1 MIKYDEIK
9 DILKNKSFEKYKDL
23 KKVEEDNFDLLYI
36 DKEKSFFLFFNQ
48 IEEEINN
55 WINSLNHNLELENL
69 QKQPNYALIHK
80 ITKELYPKDYA
91 DEVGIVILDDEKLKL
106 FNLSKEEFIKQSGDF
121 NFENWYG
128 ETLSEL
134 FGYELNEEKSNIIDR
149 TEMIEEF
156 KNNPLNEL
164 NVIAGKWEDL
174 FVAEY
179 HLGNKAFLIA
189 LGQATYEIIF
199 KSINFN

>member
-1 MIKYDEIK
+1 MIKYEEIK
-9 DILKNKSFEKYKDL
+9 EILKNKSFEKYKEL
-23 KKVEEDNFDLLYI
+23 KKVEEENFDLVYI

-48 IEEEINN
+48 IEKEIKS
-55 WINSLNHNLELENL
+55 WINSLNQDLELENL

-80 ITKELYPKDYA
+80 ITKNLYPSDYA
-91 DEVGIVILDDEKLKL
+91 GEVGIVILSEEKLKR
-106 FNLSKEEFIKQSGDF
+106 FNLSKEEMIEQSGDF

-134 FGYELNEEKSNIIDR
+134 FGYDLNEKKSNIIDR
-149 TEMIEEF
+149 TEMIEDF

-164 NVIAGKWEDL
+164 NNIAGKWEEL

-179 HLGNKAFLIA
+179 SLGNKAFLIS

-199 KSINFN
+199 KSINLN

>member
-1 MIKYDEIK
+1 MIKYEEIK
-9 DILKNKSFEKYKDL
+9 ETLKNKSFEKYKEL
-23 KKVEEDNFDLLYI
+23 KKVEEDNFDLVYV

-48 IEEEINN
+48 IEVEIKN
-55 WINSLNHNLELENL
+55 WVNSLNQDLELENL
-69 QKQPNYALIHK
+69 QKQPDYALIHK
-80 ITKELYPKDYA
+80 ITKELYPRDYA
-91 DEVGIVILDDEKLKL
+91 GEVGIVILYDEKLKR
-106 FNLSKEEFIKQSGDF
+106 FNLSKEEMIEQSGDF

-134 FGYELNEEKSNIIDR
+134 FGYDLNEEKSNIINR
-149 TEMIEEF
+149 TEMIEDF

-164 NVIAGKWEDL
+164 NNIAGKWEDL

-179 HLGNKAFLIA
+179 SLGNKAFLIA